1 MEDASLLFSIFLLL
15 VAFGI
20 FVILVYAGKFI
31 VNKVKSSSRFKNS
44 KFFNPLEYLPSEE
57 VSTLKQVFYLI
68 MILVFIVIILYLIFG
83 WDDGLYFIAV
93 LDIIVSVYLTLDRG
107 KDSFKEKLILFLLIP
122 FGSIKILL
130 SGHTSLLFD
139 LLHIFGY
146 LYFIEVYY
154 RKFVKF
160 TENNGLGITI
170 MLLFTIILVSF
181 LFTIFAE
188 DVSPMDS
195 ITMVSNAFTSNSFDP
210 AGKTMVG
217 KLDSLVLAWGGFI
230 LSGVGT
236 ATLAVS
242 IVMKYVNRRFDDME
256 NLIKEKKKED

>member
-1 MEDASLLFSIFLLL
+1 MEDASLLVSIILLL
-15 VAFGI
+15 VSFGI
-20 FVILVYAGKFI
+20 FTILVYASKFI

-44 KFFNPLEYLPSEE
+44 KFFNPLEYFPSEE

-68 MILVFIVIILYLIFG
+68 MIMVFIWIILYLLFDWG
-83 WDDGLYFIAV
+83 EDLYFVSV
-93 LDIIVSVYLTLDRG
+93 LDIVVSIYLALNES

-122 FGSIKILL
+122 FGSIKMLL
-130 SGHTSLLFD
+130 SGSTFLFFD

-146 LYFIEVYY
+146 LYFIHVYY
-154 RKFVKF
+154 RKFVKY

-170 MLLFTIILVSF
+170 ILLFTIIFVSF

-195 ITMVSNAFTSNSFDP
+195 IAMVSNAFTSNSFDP

-242 IVMKYVNRRFDDME
+242 IVMGYVNRRFDDME
-256 NLIKEKKKED
+256 NLIKEKKKDD

>member
-1 MEDASLLFSIFLLL
+1 MEDMSLLVSIFRLL

-20 FVILVYAGKFI
+20 FALLVYVSKFI
-31 VNKVKSSSRFKNS
+31 VNKVKSSRFKNS
-44 KFFNPLEYLPSEE
+44 RFLNPMEYFPAEE
-57 VSTLKQVFYLI
+57 VSTLRQVFYLI
-68 MILVFIVIILYLIFG
+68 MILIFLVIILYIVFG
-83 WDDGLYFIAV
+83 WDDGIYFISV
-93 LDIIVSVYLTLDRG
+93 LDIIISVYIAMKMGR
-107 KDSFKEKLILFLLIP
+107 DSFKEKLILFFLIP

-130 SGHTSLLFD
+130 YGSGSLLFD
-139 LLHIFGY
+139 LLHVFGY
-146 LYFIEVYY
+146 FYLIHVYY
-154 RKFVKF
+154 RKFVKY

-170 MLLFTIILVSF
+170 ILLFRIVLVSF

-210 AGKTMVG
+210 AGKSMVG

-236 ATLAVS
+236 ATLSVS
-242 IVMKYVNRRFDDME
+242 IVMGYVNRRFDDIE
-256 NLIKEKKKED
+256 DLVKKKKKED